1 MIRVLVVEDEPVAA
15 AAHAAYVARVPGLR
29 GRRHRRAPQP
39 TRCGTC
45 ATPVRVDLVLLDMH
59 LPDRHGLDVVRS
71 MRAAG
76 HPADV
81 LAVTSARDLAV
92 VRAAVSQGIVQYL
105 LKPFALRRAARAARA
120 VRALPRAARRPPSGH
135 QPGGGRPDA
144 RRAAVGAGDRRCRR
158 GSARAP
164 WTPWSPGCARARRR
178 RRRSADHLGTSRVT
192 ARRYLEHL
200 CERGTADRNP
210 RYGGTGR
217 PELEYRLTDVA
228 APRT

>member
-1 MIRVLVVEDEPVAA
+1 MIRVLVVEDEPIAA
-15 AAHAAYVARVPGLR
+15 DAHAAYVARVPGFVVVGVARTAADAVRLLR
-29 GRRHRRAPQP
+29 EHGEH
-39 TRCGTC
+39 GE
-45 ATPVRVDLVLLDMH
+45 VDLVLLDMH

-105 LKPFALRRAARAARA
+105 LKPFAFSALRERLEQYARYREQLQDGGERAGSQEEVDRTLAALRAAPAAGLPKGVSAPTLEA
-120 VRALPRAARRPPSGH
+120 VLARLQTSPASA
-135 QPGGGRPDA
+135 QE
-144 RRAAVGAGDRRCRR
+144 VG
-158 GSARAP
+158 
-164 WTPWSPGCARARRR
+164 
-178 RRRSADHLGTSRVT
+178 DHLGASRVT

-200 CERGTADRNP
+200 CDRGTAQRQP

-217 PELEYRLTDVA
+217 PELEYRLL
-228 APRT
+228 